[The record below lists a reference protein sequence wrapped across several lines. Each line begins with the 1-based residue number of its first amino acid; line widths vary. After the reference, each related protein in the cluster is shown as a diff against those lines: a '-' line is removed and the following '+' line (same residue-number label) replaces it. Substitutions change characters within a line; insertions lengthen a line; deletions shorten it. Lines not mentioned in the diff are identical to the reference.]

1 MLNDNQNAAP
11 DTDAIDEALK
21 NYTQAALSVQAIA
34 AEAAGYSKKS
44 FEDAVSHVGTL
55 SSVTSLD
62 AALEL
67 QSNFAK
73 SYYEGFVPRRRRSVR
88 CTPVLPSRY
97 TTPPGKLL
105 PDQVVTPG
113 IRPMEPPDCGDVRR
127 PPSLFRRPV
136 VQRAPVSCIFVRAPS
151 LFSGDF

>member
-1 MLNDNQNAAP
+1 MMNDKQNAVP
-11 DTDAIDEALK
+11 DTDAIDEALR
-21 NYTQAALSVQAIA
+21 NYTQAAMSVQAIA

-73 SYYEGFVPRRRRSVR
+73 STYEGFVAEAAKIGEMYAGLAKSVYDPARKAAARSSGNV
-88 CTPVLPSRY
+88 
-97 TTPPGKLL
+97 
-105 PDQVVTPG
+105 
-113 IRPMEPPDCGDVRR
+113 GD
-127 PPSLFRRPV
+127 S
-136 VQRAPVSCIFVRAPS
+136 ANGGA
-151 LFSGDF
+151 